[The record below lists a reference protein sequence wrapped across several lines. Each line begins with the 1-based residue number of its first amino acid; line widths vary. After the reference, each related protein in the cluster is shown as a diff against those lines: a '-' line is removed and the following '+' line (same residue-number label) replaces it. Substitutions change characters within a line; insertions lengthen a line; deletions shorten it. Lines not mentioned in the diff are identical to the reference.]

1 MRAILL
7 IIVSVFC
14 AAHLQAQDSVLSRLQ
29 QRYHKVEEW
38 HGLYKVHNAMHSPIG
53 WGLYSKDGRKII
65 EPRYGEIYRPHRDI
79 LIAHP
84 DYGMPGK
91 GFGIVTD
98 TSGRHL
104 FGFKTSS
111 LYPGRRCVME
121 NLKTNCIE
129 ARDKNF
135 NLIFSADPSPSLSFA
150 ENDHLAVFEKNGR
163 LRYYDFRRNN
173 FVHYR
178 VSSHLGGKAALISN
192 PATTRYGIY
201 TDTIVY
207 PMVYKWIEPAGYG
220 YNNYLEKQFIILTA
234 FPDDI
239 AVDQRGP
246 SYRRP
251 TLLLSQTLDTLF
263 LGDYASIKP
272 LWPGVFYVEDRDGLH
287 HWLNGKGQLYAEFE
301 GYSTPNQ
308 FQAFEIIPHS
318 WPNTHLKRIV
328 IENSEGSLIVDSG
341 MNVIKTLPR
350 ATLVNSAWP
359 FLVFRQGDDTIVL
372 NNLLR
377 IIYEGNERVSF
388 PVELVH
394 LGDYKELREVTDSLV
409 VLTKGGQSRLI
420 NGTGMQVLP
429 PSRFND
435 FEVLYVGWRAF
446 RKPTVA
452 SPIS

>member
-1 MRAILL
+1 
-7 IIVSVFC
+7 
-14 AAHLQAQDSVLSRLQ
+14 
-29 QRYHKVEEW
+29 
-38 HGLYKVHNAMHSPIG
+38 
-53 WGLYSKDGRKII
+53 
-65 EPRYGEIYRPHRDI
+65 
-79 LIAHP
+79 
-84 DYGMPGK
+84 
-91 GFGIVTD
+91 
-98 TSGRHL
+98 
-104 FGFKTSS
+104 
-111 LYPGRRCVME
+111 
-121 NLKTNCIE
+121 
-129 ARDKNF
+129 
-135 NLIFSADPSPSLSFA
+135 
-150 ENDHLAVFEKNGR
+150 
-163 LRYYDFRRNN
+163 
-173 FVHYR
+173 
-178 VSSHLGGKAALISN
+178 
-192 PATTRYGIY
+192 
-201 TDTIVY
+201 
-207 PMVYKWIEPAGYG
+207 MVYKWIEPAGYG

-239 AVDQRGP
+239 AVDQRGT